1 MSAARA
7 SATTDRL
14 ASATNDRRAGA
25 TNERRTTAQGAI
37 GEASGL
43 RLLPGA
49 LDAGAQRALLAEIAS
64 VLEQAPP
71 YRPTMPKSGQA
82 MSVRMTNAGPLGWLT
97 DRAGYRY
104 QATHPE
110 THAPWPAMPPI
121 ALSLW
126 RMHADYRADP
136 EACLVN
142 LYDATARMGLHRD
155 ADEAAKDAPVLSI
168 SLGDTGL
175 FRIGGAQRSDPT
187 RSVRLASGD
196 VAILAGAARHFFHG
210 IDRVIEGSSRLPDE
224 FPAKLRALGIRRIN
238 LTLRRVMVA
247 G

>member
-1 MSAARA
+1 MPRA
-7 SATTDRL
+7 D
-14 ASATNDRRAGA
+14 RAGNVA
-25 TNERRTTAQGAI
+25 A
-37 GEASGL
+37 GL

-49 LDAGAQRALLAEIAS
+49 LDIAAQRALLAEIAR

-110 THAPWPAMPPI
+110 TRAPWPAMPPT
-121 ALSLW
+121 ALALW
-126 RMHADYRADP
+126 REHSGYRADP

-142 LYDATARMGLHRD
+142 LYDAQARMGLHRD
-155 ADEAAKDAPVLSI
+155 ADEEATDAPVLSI
-168 SLGDTGL
+168 SLGDTAL
-175 FRIGGAQRSDPT
+175 FRIGGARRNDPT
-187 RSVRLASGD
+187 RSLRLASGD
-196 VAILAGAARHFFHG
+196 VAILAGAARHSFHG
-210 IDRVIEGSSRLPDE
+210 IDRVMEGTSRLPE
-224 FPAKLRALGIRRIN
+224 AFPDALRAAGIKRIN
-238 LTLRRVMVA
+238 LTLRRVTVP